1 LLHPTH
7 HLVETAWGLV
17 GFVVERL
24 ATAER
29 IRAPPT
35 VPATGE
41 DDALLRFLR

>member
-1 LLHPTH
+1 MAVPI
-7 HLVETAWGLV
+7 WGLV
-17 GFVVERL
+17 CFVVERL

-29 IRAPPT
+29 FRTPPT